1 MVLLEIG
8 LQKGSGLKFFGNCYW
23 RINKMLLMNKNEQGT
38 PIFLLF
44 NILLSFLEQ
53 KIFVSN
59 QVM

>member
-1 MVLLEIG
+1 MLLEIG
-8 LQKGSGLKFFGNCYW
+8 LQKGSGLEFLGNCYW